1 MPLLSRLSPHHSP
14 AGTPPLKP
22 VQSPSLAAQLT
33 NKVSGSKMNTGT
45 ASTQTPSQQ
54 NQPYPPSSVPI
65 PVKLSFRIESPPLVL
80 FGPRQESTGAIL
92 NGLFNLEIKGS
103 DAFPMKS
110 VQLAIVQEIKVKRG
124 VTGLVPSEATVVTKT
139 GAVRTTELAKW
150 DILQIPTPL
159 PPQNHV
165 YPFSHLLPGEIPG
178 TTDCPLFSIH
188 YKLHAVAVPDPAS
201 GYSTPF
207 ILTQPLN
214 VSRSIIRGQDR
225 TSIRVFPPTD
235 LNASM
240 VLPNVIYPK
249 SSFTLELKLEGVT
262 TPAKNARWKMRKV
275 NWRID
280 ETIRFYTKV
289 WDPKF
294 REAPARRESTT
305 ATGAGSAGPGAGASD
320 SDAGASGSG
329 AGSGAGSSAAAG
341 GERSTPLSTSGTAA
355 TATGAVNQE
364 RQERQERAAK
374 KEKKL
379 REGEIE
385 EVRTVGSGEIKT
397 GWKSNFDGKGVIE
410 LLGDV
415 STHNLGQLS
424 CNLDDPVLGLL
435 IKHVLV
441 VELVVAEE
449 ASPTKSSKQSIP
461 TGAAR
466 VLRMQFNLVI
476 TDRSGLGIAWDD
488 EVPPTYEDVPLSP
501 PDYDII
507 ASLPKLEEV
516 QQPELSALS
525 SIHSSIHNR
534 ELGHYANS
542 LPGSRVGSPMIRP
555 SEGSRVNSP
564 MLRPSQPSSHMASP
578 MLRPSQAST
587 STHMPS
593 PLIRPSE

>member
-1 MPLLSRLSPHHSP
+1 
-14 AGTPPLKP
+14 
-22 VQSPSLAAQLT
+22 
-33 NKVSGSKMNTGT
+33 
-45 ASTQTPSQQ
+45 
-54 NQPYPPSSVPI
+54 

-110 VQLAIVQEIKVKRG
+110 VQLSIIQEIKVKRG
-124 VTGLVPSEATVVTKT
+124 IPGLVPSETTTVTKT
-139 GAVRTTELAKW
+139 GAARTTELAKW

-178 TTDCPLFSIH
+178 TTDCPLFSIN
-188 YKLHAVAVPDPAS
+188 YKLHAVAIPDPSS
-201 GYSTPF
+201 GYTTPF
-207 ILTQPLN
+207 VLTQPLN

-280 ETIRFYTKV
+280 ETIRFYTK
-289 WDPKF
+289 D
-294 REAPARRESTT
+294 
-305 ATGAGSAGPGAGASD
+305 
-320 SDAGASGSG
+320 
-329 AGSGAGSSAAAG
+329 
-341 GERSTPLSTSGTAA
+341 
-355 TATGAVNQE
+355 
-364 RQERQERAAK
+364 RQERSAK

-385 EVRTVGSGEIKT
+385 EVRTVGSGEIKS

-507 ASLPKLEEV
+507 A
-516 QQPELSALS
+516 
-525 SIHSSIHNR
+525 
-534 ELGHYANS
+534 
-542 LPGSRVGSPMIRP
+542 
-555 SEGSRVNSP
+555 
-564 MLRPSQPSSHMASP
+564 
-578 MLRPSQAST
+578 
-587 STHMPS
+587 
-593 PLIRPSE
+593 

>member
-1 MPLLSRLSPHHSP
+1 MSHKMPLLSRLSPSSTP

-33 NKVSGSKMNTGT
+33 NKVSGGSKMNTGT
-45 ASTQTPSQQ
+45 ASTQTPAQQ
-54 NQPYPPSSVPI
+54 NQPYPPSSVPV

-110 VQLAIVQEIKVKRG
+110 VQLAIIQEIKVKRG
-124 VTGLVPSEATVVTKT
+124 IPGLVPSETTTVTKT
-139 GAVRTTELAKW
+139 GAARTTELAKW

-178 TTDCPLFSIH
+178 TTDCPLFSIN
-188 YKLHAVAVPDPAS
+188 YKLHAVAIPDPTS
-201 GYSTPF
+201 GYTTPF
-207 ILTQPLN
+207 VLTQPLN

-289 WDPKF
+289 WDPNF
-294 REAPARRESTT
+294 RENSAPRRESTT
-305 ATGAGSAGPGAGASD
+305 ASVNGNRR
-320 SDAGASGSG
+320 GSG
-329 AGSGAGSSAAAG
+329 EDTTAGSGTNPATEESP
-341 GERSTPLSTSGTAA
+341 RLSTSGTAA
-355 TATGAVNQE
+355 TATGAVNQD
-364 RQERQERAAK
+364 RQERANK

-385 EVRTVGSGEIKT
+385 EVRTVGSGEIKS

-525 SIHSSIHNR
+525 SIHSSLHSR
-534 ELGHYANS
+534 ELGHFANS

-555 SEGSRVNSP
+555 SEGNSRVGSP

-578 MLRPSQAST
+578 MMRPSQPNV
-587 STHMPS
+587 PS
-593 PLIRPSE
+593 PMMRPTE

>member
-1 MPLLSRLSPHHSP
+1 MSHKMPLLSRLSPHHSP

-22 VQSPSLAAQLT
+22 VQSPSLAAQLS
-33 NKVSGSKMNTGT
+33 NKVAGSSSKMNTGT
-45 ASTQTPSQQ
+45 ASTTAPAQQ
-54 NQPYPPSSVPI
+54 NQPYPPSSVPV

-92 NGLFNLEIKGS
+92 NGLFNLEIKGP

-124 VTGLVPSEATVVTKT
+124 IPGLVPSEHTTVTKT
-139 GAVRTTELAKW
+139 GAARTTELAKW

-178 TTDCPLFSIH
+178 TTDCPLFSIN

-201 GYSTPF
+201 GYTTPF
-207 ILTQPLN
+207 VLTQPLN

-289 WDPKF
+289 WDPNF
-294 REAPARRESTT
+294 RETPRRESAT
-305 ATGAGSAGPGAGASD
+305 AANGDIP
-320 SDAGASGSG
+320 ASGAPAEESP
-329 AGSGAGSSAAAG
+329 
-341 GERSTPLSTSGTAA
+341 RLSTSGTAA
-355 TATGAVNQE
+355 TATGAVNQD
-364 RQERQERAAK
+364 RQERSAK

-385 EVRTVGSGEIKT
+385 EVRTVGSGEIKS

-501 PDYDII
+501 PDYDNV

-525 SIHSSIHNR
+525 SIHSSLHSR
-534 ELGHYANS
+534 ELGHFANS

-555 SEGSRVNSP
+555 SEGSSRVGSP
-564 MLRPSQPSSHMASP
+564 MLRPSQPGSSMASP
-578 MLRPSQAST
+578 MMRPSQPS
-587 STHMPS
+587 SHMPS
-593 PLIRPSE
+593 PLVRPTE